1 MATENA
7 EHVQQVLTP
16 SSYIEHHLSFN
27 VQPIND
33 GVGFWTINIDTFVM
47 SVVLGLIVMGLV
59 WLVARKA
66 TAGVPSKGQA
76 FVELVFGFVD
86 DQVKNIFHGNRHS
99 FIAPVALT
107 VFLWVLVMNAMD
119 FLPVDWV
126 AGIVSFFGGA
136 HAKWRP
142 VPTADIN
149 TTFALALAVWFL
161 MIYFSIKVKGLGGW
175 IHELF
180 CAPFG
185 SPSFVAPKSIG
196 GAIGLILSPLL
207 FIANFAFNLIEYISK
222 PLSHSLRLFGNMYA
236 GEVIFLLIGMWAAT
250 GVTGTIFGAILGV
263 GWSIFHI
270 LIVALQA
277 FIFMMLTV
285 VYLAMAHESH

>member
-1 MATENA
+1 MATEHADNAHHA
-7 EHVQQVLTP
+7 EHALTP
-16 SSYIEHHLSFN
+16 SGYIEHHLSFN
-27 VQPIND
+27 AHPINESA
-33 GVGFWTINIDTFVM
+33 GFWTLHVDTFVM
-47 SVVLGLIVMGLV
+47 SVALGFLVMGLI

-66 TAGVPSKGQA
+66 TAGVPSRGQA

-99 FIAPVALT
+99 FIAPTALT
-107 VFLWVLVMNAMD
+107 VFLWVFAMNSMD

-126 AGIVSFFGGA
+126 AGIVSFFGGPD
-136 HAKWRP
+136 AKWRA
-142 VPTADIN
+142 VPTSDIN
-149 TTFALALAVWFL
+149 TTFALALSVWIL
-161 MIYFSIKVKGLGGW
+161 MIFFAIKVKGLGGF

-185 SPSFVAPKSIG
+185 SKIWVWP
-196 GAIGLILSPLL
+196 
-207 FIANFAFNLIEYISK
+207 ANFLFNLIEYVSK

-236 GEVIFLLIGMWAAT
+236 GEVIFLLLGLWAAT
-250 GVTGTIFGAILGV
+250 GVTGTIAGAILGA

>member
-1 MATENA
+1 MATEHA
-7 EHVQQVLTP
+7 QEVEHALTP
-16 SSYIEHHLSFN
+16 SNYIAHHLSFN
-27 VQPIND
+27 AQQI
-33 GVGFWTINIDTFVM
+33 GEGGFWTLHVDTLAM
-47 SVVLGLIVMGLV
+47 SVALGLLVMGLV

-66 TAGVPSKGQA
+66 SSGVPTKGQA

-86 DQVKNIFHGNRHS
+86 DQVKNIFHGDRHS
-99 FIAPVALT
+99 FIAPTALT
-107 VFLWVLVMNAMD
+107 VFLWVLAMNAMD
-119 FLPVDWV
+119 FLPVDHV
-126 AGIVSFFGGA
+126 AGIVSFFGGE
-136 HAKWRP
+136 HAKWRV
-142 VPTADIN
+142 VPTSDVN

-161 MIYFSIKVKGLGGW
+161 MIYFSIKAKGLGGW

-180 CAPFG
+180 FSPFG
-185 SPSFVAPKSIG
+185 TKIWV
-196 GAIGLILSPLL
+196 LPL
-207 FIANFAFNLIEYISK
+207 NFLFNLIEYVSK

-236 GEVIFLLIGMWAAT
+236 GEVIFLLLGMWAAT
-250 GVTGTIFGAILGV
+250 GLAGTIPAAILGA